1 MNLFSHRI
9 STPSCYNGGISP
21 RWDRSEEDDKLKA
34 PIPVRIQ
41 GPSIIGLR
49 TFCSYGCCF
58 VSSSALRFLCSAL
71 PAKCKCLGSPSA
83 ICTAICSEYTE
94 GQEAGVR
101 RSKLALCWR
110 CLGSVRGLYCCVGRA
125 VFLFKVCSN
134 CSSSSSSSATSRQL
148 LQGEILC
155 EIFLP
160 FNWLIVDI
168 NCSGIS
174 KKLFSSI
181 RIL

>member
-9 STPSCYNGGISP
+9 STPSSYNGGISP

-58 VSSSALRFLCSAL
+58 VSSSDLRFLCSAL
-71 PAKCKCLGSPSA
+71 PAKCKCLGFPSA
-83 ICTAICSEYTE
+83 ICTAIFSEYTE

-101 RSKLALCWR
+101 RSKLALLTVSWKRPRVVLLCWKS
-110 CLGSVRGLYCCVGRA
+110 CLLVQ
-125 VFLFKVCSN
+125 
-134 CSSSSSSSATSRQL
+134 TMQQL
-148 LQGEILC
+148 
-155 EIFLP
+155 
-160 FNWLIVDI
+160 
-168 NCSGIS
+168 
-174 KKLFSSI
+174 
-181 RIL
+181 

>member
-58 VSSSALRFLCSAL
+58 VSSSALRFLCSACHL
-71 PAKCKCLGSPSA
+71 HGNLFRIYGRTGGRSA
-83 ICTAICSEYTE
+83 EEQASSLLTVSWKRPR
-94 GQEAGVR
+94 VV
-101 RSKLALCWR
+101 LLCWKS
-110 CLGSVRGLYCCVGRA
+110 CLLVQSMQ
-125 VFLFKVCSN
+125 
-134 CSSSSSSSATSRQL
+134 QL
-148 LQGEILC
+148 
-155 EIFLP
+155 
-160 FNWLIVDI
+160 
-168 NCSGIS
+168 
-174 KKLFSSI
+174 
-181 RIL
+181 

>member
-9 STPSCYNGGISP
+9 STPSCYNGGISRP
-21 RWDRSEEDDKLKA
+21 RWDRSDEDDKLKA

-49 TFCSYGCCF
+49 TFCSDGCVF
-58 VSSSALRFLCSAL
+58 SAL
-71 PAKCKCLGSPSA
+71 PAKCECLGFPSA

-94 GQEAGVR
+94 RQEAGVR
-101 RSKLALCWR
+101 RSKLPLCWR

-125 VFLFKVCSN
+125 VFLFKLCSN
-134 CSSSSSSSATSRQL
+134 CSSGSSSATSRQL